1 MAKKPVKSEAGKII
15 EAQIQQAEKGQQTVE
30 EEHRAILEQA
40 KDKFAVTDS
49 AQRAIFDHAIKT
61 HIRAAEARRAIIDRA
76 LIKNRTI
83 EAEHRAVLERALH
96 HAHNNTLS
104 QGLLKLPEVRKLNAT
119 STEPGAVDSQQPHTD
134 ESNSSK

>member
-40 KDKFAVTDS
+40 KEKFAVTDF

-76 LIKNRTI
+76 LNKNRAI

-104 QGLLKLPEVRKLNAT
+104 QGILKLSEVRKSKT
-119 STEPGAVDSQQPHTD
+119 TGKEMEGEESHQPQPDDGKTA
-134 ESNSSK
+134 K